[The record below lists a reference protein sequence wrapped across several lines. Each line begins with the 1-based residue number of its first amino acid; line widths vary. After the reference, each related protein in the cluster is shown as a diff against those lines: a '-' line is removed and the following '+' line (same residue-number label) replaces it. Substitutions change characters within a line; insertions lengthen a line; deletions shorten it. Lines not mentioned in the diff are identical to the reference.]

1 MVAAFAG
8 NKGASGRNAP
18 GKTEEDSRRSGTPI
32 ADALPVR
39 CREKTKNLA
48 EKIAEELNIT
58 QPAVSKMECEQN
70 VGIETLKKYAGGMG
84 GELIL
89 TVSFPGGESYRI
101 G

>member
-1 MVAAFAG
+1 MARKFEELLAAVPQERQERIREEAERRLLMLSLSEVRR
-8 NKGASGRNAP
+8 KRKISQ
-18 GKTEEDSRRSGTPI
+18 KT
-32 ADALPVR
+32 
-39 CREKTKNLA
+39 
-48 EKIAEELNIT
+48 IAEQLNIT
-58 QPAVSKMECEQN
+58 QPAVSKMEREQN

>member
-1 MVAAFAG
+1 MARKFKDLLTAMPQERQERIREDAERRLLMLSLSEVRKKRNISQKTLAA
-8 NKGASGRNAP
+8 N
-18 GKTEEDSRRSGTPI
+18 
-32 ADALPVR
+32 
-39 CREKTKNLA
+39 
-48 EKIAEELNIT
+48 LNIT
-58 QPAVSKMECEQN
+58 QPAVSKMETEQN

>member
-1 MVAAFAG
+1 MARKFNELLAAMPQE
-8 NKGASGRNAP
+8 RQERIR
-18 GKTEEDSRRSGTPI
+18 EEAERRLLMLS
-32 ADALPVR
+32 LSEVR
-39 CREKTKNLA
+39 RKRKISQK
-48 EKIAEELNIT
+48 KIAEQLNIT
-58 QPAVSKMECEQN
+58 QPAVSKMEREQN